1 METNKNYDSS
11 VTFPLE
17 IENSKLK
24 VRCTEFEG
32 GKNVAFENGFLY
44 LISADNGGSLRI
56 FDCFS
61 NEPVLVS
68 TLANLGNT
76 RQIEVSSEAVEGR
89 IIAGITARECGVY
102 IVDVT
107 VPEKPFICYHYNS
120 IEYGTGITFAKN
132 YMAVG
137 CRSFGV
143 ELVDVSTPEKPRHIS
158 SVRAGEVQ
166 SVVISDNLLYTGSWA
181 ERKITI
187 IDISNANNPKI
198 ISEVP
203 LEGRADGLY
212 VNDGILYAA
221 FGQHRKPATGR
232 DPKEDGYA
240 KGNGFAIWDI
250 KNPIEP
256 KQLSYTIFPY
266 KYYCCNYDM
275 WDITICG
282 HYAVI
287 AHTFNGVWIY
297 DIKDL
302 KNPVLVDQT
311 AFKNNTPLCDILSW
325 NDRTLNV
332 TPMIFPFDPHTT
344 SYAPVT
350 GIAVGNGKLYI
361 SLEHQNLHIA
371 EAEYFSEPAKQT
383 KLNVSEIGENYYDRG
398 LKNDKNI
405 RIAKTDGQA
414 HAVVSHNG
422 YIYVACGNGGIGVYD
437 SNLMHLNQFKID
449 DIAMDIRQQDGYI
462 FVASGNSGISIY
474 QPEGTDLKEISNLSI
489 DGKFCAQAVPTE
501 NGRFLIVH
509 TGDQSFT
516 IVDISDKTS
525 PKISLTEHNNYGLVY
540 HRQITLE
547 GICGKY
553 YGFFW
558 NGNITKWFDLSGS
571 VPVETEYHKD
581 KKSLSFFDGITG
593 LNEPY
598 QALAMANGG
607 YVIADIRE
615 DKSFA
620 DYEAHRIGDLW
631 LHGKPIVKD
640 NILYISDRINGYV
653 TICDIS
659 DINSPKLLFR
669 EYFAG
674 YPDIPCPV
682 QDGVI
687 VPLGHQGIAKI
698 NF

>member
-1 METNKNYDSS
+1 METNKHYDSS
-11 VTFPLE
+11 VPFPLK
-17 IENSKLK
+17 IENSQMK
-24 VRCTEFEG
+24 VTCTEFEG

-44 LISADNGGSLRI
+44 LISPSNSGSLRI
-56 FDCFS
+56 FDCSS
-61 NEPVLVS
+61 NDLVLLS
-68 TLANLGNT
+68 ELANLGNT
-76 RQIEVSSEAVEGR
+76 RQIEVSSTASEGR
-89 IIAGITARECGVY
+89 IIAGITARECGAY

-107 VPEKPFICYHYNS
+107 DPKKPFICCHYNS

-166 SVVISDNLLYTGSWA
+166 SVFISGSLLYTGSWA

-187 IDISNANNPKI
+187 IDISNANDPKI

-221 FGQHRKPATGR
+221 FGQHRKPASGR
-232 DPKEDGYA
+232 DPKEKGYA

-250 KNPIEP
+250 TNPTEP

-266 KYYCCNYDM
+266 KYYCCNWDM
-275 WDITICG
+275 WDIIVCG
-282 HYAVI
+282 HYAI
-287 AHTFNGVWIY
+287 LAHTFNGIWIY
-297 DIKDL
+297 DISNL
-302 KNPVLVDQT
+302 KNPILVEQT

-332 TPMIFPFDPHTT
+332 TPMIFPFDPHTV

-350 GIAVGNGKLYI
+350 GIAAGDGKLYI
-361 SLEHQNLHIA
+361 SLEHHNLHIA
-371 EAEYFSEPAKQT
+371 EAKYFSEPKMPT
-383 KLNVSEIGENYYDRG
+383 ELNVCEEGENYYDRNT
-398 LKNDKNI
+398 KNDKNI
-405 RIAKTDGQA
+405 TVAKTFGQA
-414 HAVVSHNG
+414 HAVISHNG
-422 YIYVACGNGGIGVYD
+422 YVYAACGNGGIGVYD
-437 SNLMHLNQFKID
+437 SNLTHLNQIEID

-462 FVASGNSGISIY
+462 YVASGNSGISIY
-474 QPEGTDLKEISNLSI
+474 QPDGTDLKEISNLSI

-516 IVDISDKTS
+516 IVDISDKTN
-525 PKISLTEHNNYGLVY
+525 PKISLTEFNNYGLVY
-540 HRQITLE
+540 HRQITIE

-558 NGNITKWFDLSGS
+558 NGNITKWYDLSGE
-571 VPVETEYHKD
+571 VPIETEFQKD
-581 KKSLSFFDGITG
+581 KKAPSFFCGITG

-598 QALAMANGG
+598 KALAIAKGG

-615 DKSFA
+615 DKDFN
-620 DYEAHRIGDLW
+620 DYEEHKIGDLW

-674 YPDIPCPV
+674 YPDTPHPTD
-682 QDGVI
+682 DGVL

-698 NF
+698 KI